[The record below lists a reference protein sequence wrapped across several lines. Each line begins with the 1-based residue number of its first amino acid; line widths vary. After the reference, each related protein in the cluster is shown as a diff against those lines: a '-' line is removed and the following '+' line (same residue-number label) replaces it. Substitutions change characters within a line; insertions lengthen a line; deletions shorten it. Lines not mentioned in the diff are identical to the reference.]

1 MLNRIMNTMMK
12 VGGFFVTVGGVM
24 TFCTYVVD
32 GGEKALIFDK
42 LRGLRTKVY
51 GEGLHFKIP
60 FIQDPILFDVRLTP
74 NVLETK
80 TPTKDLQIVE
90 ISVRILFKPNEEQ
103 LYYIYKD
110 QGKNF
115 SDRVIPSITHE
126 IIKSV
131 VARYNADQ
139 LLTQREKVSLE
150 IKNGLINKANDF
162 NLIFEDV
169 AIIHIEFSKEY
180 REAIESKQVSQ
191 QMAERAKFIVQK
203 SEEEKKLTIIRA
215 EAESES
221 ARIFNEAINK
231 HGTG

>member
-1 MLNRIMNTMMK
+1 MLNRIMNSMIK
-12 VGGFFVTVGGVM
+12 VGSTFVAFGGLL
-24 TFCTYVVD
+24 TFCTFVVD
-32 GGEKALIFDK
+32 GGEKALIFNK
-42 LRGLRTKVY
+42 IGGLKQKVY

-60 FIQDPILFDVRLTP
+60 FLQDPIIFDVRLTP

-80 TPTKDLQIVE
+80 TPTKDLQNIE
-90 ISVRILFKPNEEQ
+90 ISVRILFKPNDQ
-103 LYYIYKD
+103 NLYYIYKD

-150 IKNGLINKANDF
+150 IKQGLINKANEF
-162 NLIFEDV
+162 NLVFEDV
-169 AIIHIEFSKEY
+169 AIIHIEFSREY

-191 QMAERAKFIVQK
+191 QMAERYTYFYFKELN
-203 SEEEKKLTIIRA
+203 S
-215 EAESES
+215 
-221 ARIFNEAINK
+221 
-231 HGTG
+231 

>member
-1 MLNRIMNTMMK
+1 MTI
-12 VGGFFVTVGGVM
+12 GGIM
-24 TFCTYVVD
+24 TFCTFVVD
-32 GGEKALIFDK
+32 GGEKALIFNK
-42 LRGLRTKVY
+42 IGGLKQKVY
-51 GEGLHFKIP
+51 GEGIHFKVP
-60 FIQDPILFDVRLTP
+60 LLQDPILFDVRLTP

-80 TPTKDLQIVE
+80 TPTKDLQNIE
-90 ISVRILFKPNEEQ
+90 ISVRILFKPNDQ
-103 LYYIYKD
+103 NLYFIYKD

-150 IKNGLINKANDF
+150 IKQGLINKANEF
-162 NLIFEDV
+162 NLVFEDV

-191 QMAERAKFIVQK
+191 QMAER
-203 SEEEKKLTIIRA
+203 
-215 EAESES
+215 
-221 ARIFNEAINK
+221 
-231 HGTG
+231 

>member
-1 MLNRIMNTMMK
+1 MLNRILDKMMK
-12 VGGFFVTVGGVM
+12 VGGVFVTFGGVLS
-24 TFCTYVVD
+24 FCTYVVD
-32 GGEKALIFDK
+32 GGEKALVFDK
-42 LRGLRTKVY
+42 IRGLRQKVY

-80 TPTKDLQIVE
+80 TPTKDLQNIE
-90 ISVRILFKPNEEQ
+90 ISVRILFKPNDQ
-103 LYYIYKD
+103 HLYYIYKD

-150 IKNGLINKANDF
+150 IKQGLINKANEF

-191 QMAERAKFIVQK
+191 QMAER
-203 SEEEKKLTIIRA
+203 
-215 EAESES
+215 
-221 ARIFNEAINK
+221 
-231 HGTG
+231 

>member
-1 MLNRIMNTMMK
+1 MLNRIMNSMMK
-12 VGGFFVTVGGVM
+12 VGSVFVTFGGIM
-24 TFCTYVVD
+24 TFCTFVVD
-32 GGEKALIFDK
+32 GGEKALIFNK
-42 LRGLRTKVY
+42 IGGLKQKVY

-60 FIQDPILFDVRLTP
+60 FLQDPIHFDVRLTP

-80 TPTKDLQIVE
+80 TPTKDLQNIE
-90 ISVRILFKPNEEQ
+90 ISVRILFKPNDQ
-103 LYYIYKD
+103 SLYYIYKD

-150 IKNGLINKANDF
+150 IKQGLINKANEF

-169 AIIHIEFSKEY
+169 AIIHIEFSREY

-191 QMAERAKFIVQK
+191 QMAERY
-203 SEEEKKLTIIRA
+203 
-215 EAESES
+215 
-221 ARIFNEAINK
+221 INNY
-231 HGTG
+231 TTELSL

>member
-1 MLNRIMNTMMK
+1 MNSMMK
-12 VGGFFVTVGGVM
+12 VGSVFVTFGGIM
-24 TFCTYVVD
+24 TFCTFVVD
-32 GGEKALIFDK
+32 GGEKALIFNK
-42 LRGLRTKVY
+42 IGGLKQKVY

-60 FIQDPILFDVRLTP
+60 FLQDPIHFDVRLTP

-80 TPTKDLQIVE
+80 TPTKDLQNIE
-90 ISVRILFKPNEEQ
+90 ISVRILFKPNDQ
-103 LYYIYKD
+103 SLYYIYKD

-150 IKNGLINKANDF
+150 IKQGLINKANEF

-169 AIIHIEFSKEY
+169 AIIHIEFSREY

-191 QMAERAKFIVQK
+191 QMAERY
-203 SEEEKKLTIIRA
+203 
-215 EAESES
+215 
-221 ARIFNEAINK
+221 INNY
-231 HGTG
+231 TTELNL

>member
-1 MLNRIMNTMMK
+1 MLNRMMNSMMK
-12 VGGFFVTVGGVM
+12 VGSVFVVFGGVM
-24 TFCTYVVD
+24 TFCTFVVD
-32 GGEKALIFDK
+32 GGEKALIFNK
-42 LRGLRTKVY
+42 IGGLKNKVY

-60 FIQDPILFDVRLTP
+60 FLQDPILFDVRLTP

-80 TPTKDLQIVE
+80 TPTKDLQNIE
-90 ISVRILFKPNEEQ
+90 ISVRILFKPNEQ
-103 LYYIYKD
+103 SLYYIYKD

-150 IKNGLINKANDF
+150 IKQGLINKANEF
-162 NLIFEDV
+162 NLVFEDV
-169 AIIHIEFSKEY
+169 AIIHIEFSREY

-191 QMAERAKFIVQK
+191 QMAER
-203 SEEEKKLTIIRA
+203 
-215 EAESES
+215 
-221 ARIFNEAINK
+221 
-231 HGTG
+231 

>member
-1 MLNRIMNTMMK
+1 MFNKILDKMMK
-12 VGGFFVTVGGVM
+12 VGGVFVTLGGVM
-24 TFCTYVVD
+24 SFCTYVVD
-32 GGEKALIFDK
+32 GGEKALVFDK
-42 LRGLRTKVY
+42 LRGLKQKVY

-60 FIQDPILFDVRLTP
+60 LIQDPIIFDVRLTP

-80 TPTKDLQIVE
+80 TPTKDLQNIE
-90 ISVRILFKPNEEQ
+90 ISVRILFKPNEQ
-103 LYYIYKD
+103 HLYYIYKD

-150 IKNGLINKANDF
+150 IKQGLINKANEF

-191 QMAERAKFIVQK
+191 QMAER
-203 SEEEKKLTIIRA
+203 
-215 EAESES
+215 
-221 ARIFNEAINK
+221 
-231 HGTG
+231 